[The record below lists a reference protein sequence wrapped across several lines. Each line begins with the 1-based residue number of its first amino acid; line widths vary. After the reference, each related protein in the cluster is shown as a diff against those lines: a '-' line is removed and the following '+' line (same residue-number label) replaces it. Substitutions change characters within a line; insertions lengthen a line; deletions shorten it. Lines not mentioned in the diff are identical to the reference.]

1 MKLYN
6 DKQIE
11 TLTSEDV
18 LLLDEN
24 NKEMDYDNVRQEF
37 LRMDDDEWFFHFQN
51 NFATYLSELKYT
63 LIQMRNMG
71 LHSAKEVV
79 EKMRTLSVTK
89 FASDMESYLDGT
101 RNVRHSYVTNK

>member
-1 MKLYN
+1 
-6 DKQIE
+6 
-11 TLTSEDV
+11 
-18 LLLDEN
+18 
-24 NKEMDYDNVRQEF
+24 
-37 LRMDDDEWFFHFQN
+37 
-51 NFATYLSELKYT
+51 
-63 LIQMRNMG
+63 MRNMG

>member
-37 LRMDDDEWFFHFQN
+37 LRMDDDE
-51 NFATYLSELKYT
+51 
-63 LIQMRNMG
+63 
-71 LHSAKEVV
+71 
-79 EKMRTLSVTK
+79 
-89 FASDMESYLDGT
+89 
-101 RNVRHSYVTNK
+101 